1 VAFGLVTL
9 NPPFCR
15 SSLKSRV
22 EPLTNNALLG
32 STTIRTLAEWT
43 KMSRGAGPSTKSIL
57 YCRPE
62 QPPPITARRKA
73 PSGRPCFSSREL
85 SRRAAFAVTRINFSL
100 PILIPVRSGL
110 AVRAGPAVPWGLVS
124 LTKLNSRCRA
134 EVQHARCCRAS
145 CAGSSDPNWGLEA
158 ALHGCSLVCL
168 RNILDLGDGRN
179 VLELFAQRFRF
190 RKIF

>member
-1 VAFGLVTL
+1 MDHTNGRKRLWTWTGERDSFLNSVQSCLFLYAAKLSPQEQFEVAFGLVTL

-32 STTIRTLAEWT
+32 STTIRTLEECT
-43 KMSRGAGPSTKSIL
+43 RTSRGAGPSTRSIL

-85 SRRAAFAVTRINFSL
+85 RRRAAFSVTRINFSL

-110 AVRAGPAVPWGLVS
+110 AVRAGAAVSWGVVS
-124 LTKLNSRCRA
+124 LTNL
-134 EVQHARCCRAS
+134 
-145 CAGSSDPNWGLEA
+145 
-158 ALHGCSLVCL
+158 
-168 RNILDLGDGRN
+168 
-179 VLELFAQRFRF
+179 
-190 RKIF
+190 